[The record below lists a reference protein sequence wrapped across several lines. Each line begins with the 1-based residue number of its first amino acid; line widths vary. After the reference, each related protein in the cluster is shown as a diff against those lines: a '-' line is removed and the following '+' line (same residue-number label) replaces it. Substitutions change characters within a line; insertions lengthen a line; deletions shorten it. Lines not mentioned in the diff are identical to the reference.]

1 MVQECGTERIAGCQF
16 NLSVMSDD
24 FAEVILGAL
33 DRVDTSKVW
42 KETDD
47 VSTCVRGRIEH
58 VFDVVQA
65 IYLEAAKTGK
75 HVEMS
80 GNVLHRLSG

>member
-33 DRVDTSKVW
+33 DQVDTSKVW

-47 VSTCVRGRIEH
+47 VFLQVDRSQACQGTDNVR
-58 VFDVVQA
+58 
-65 IYLEAAKTGK
+65 TS
-75 HVEMS
+75 M
-80 GNVLHRLSG
+80 